1 MYNFAAQVLSK
12 KTARQRNAWITRA
25 SDISVLSDLINDQ
38 NLKRNQIIND
48 QNLKRN
54 QIPGPSQPYDIL
66 SLFKHMLSLLM
77 CLLLIIDFLSRWQ
90 GVELLDVCPDHNRL
104 HFHRLPRHFHLHSLV
119 RKHSHISIAIWNKK
133 ITSISMEV

>member
-25 SDISVLSDLINDQ
+25 SDISVLSDL
-38 NLKRNQIIND
+38 IND

-104 HFHRLPRHFHLHSLV
+104 HLHRLPRHFHLHSLV

-133 ITSISMEV
+133 NYFHFYGSVTSL

>member
-25 SDISVLSDLINDQ
+25 SDISVLSDL
-38 NLKRNQIIND
+38 IND